1 MKFWLQLGMQFLLSG
16 ARKFSESKMRF
27 LLDENMPFSAMR
39 VIKLRGCEVE
49 HVKLSSLKSCDDK
62 EIAKYA
68 KEKNAVLISKDIE
81 FGSLILYP
89 ENCHYGLII
98 LRVPYHFT
106 GEQIT
111 NVLKEFFDSYNIED
125 LAGKKIILE
134 LGRYRVRKPLTLKS
148 CSS

>member
-1 MKFWLQLGMQFLLSG
+1 
-16 ARKFSESKMRF
+16 MRF

-98 LRVPYHFT
+98 LRVPYYFT

-134 LGRYRVRKPLTLKS
+134 LGRYRVRKP
-148 CSS
+148 